1 MKLIKYTFRSP
12 LFGSIYSDE
21 LFPVTDGMYELSPE
35 AMERMYNTHYELSR
49 FLEEEKECLEKYV
62 PNKFL
67 GTIIKAEFG
76 DYGVR
81 DDKMWLYTHIW
92 TTDDLLTDSGIEEI
106 EDWIE
111 GQMSDGWGESVEQRE
126 WKTETQY
133 ISSIFFD
140 EYSCRFEEEEEPCKV
155 YYYVNPWNSRDFEL
169 IPEDV
174 EIEEWEDGKVVG
186 MLELPDKK
194 LEILKFNNFA
204 DLDILLSVYNATD
217 LKNMIKDRAYE
228 EGPVYYVVKETVDG
242 IVHIPT
248 KYAVQINE
256 SPYEVVLY
264 SDGEYKASIQDIL
277 TSLLK

>member
-21 LFPVTDGMYELSPE
+21 LFPDTDGIYELSPE
-35 AMERMYNTHYELSR
+35 AMARMYDRHYELSR
-49 FLEEEKECLEKYV
+49 FLEKEKEYLEKYV

-76 DYGVR
+76 DYGLR

-92 TTDDLLTDSGIEEI
+92 TTDDLTDSGIEEI
-106 EDWIE
+106 SDWIE
-111 GQMSDGWGESVEQRE
+111 GQMSDGWGEGLEQRE
-126 WKTETQY
+126 WKIDTEY
-133 ISSIFFD
+133 IRSTVFD
-140 EYSCRFEEEEEPCKV
+140 EYSCEFEEEEEPCRV
-155 YYYVNPWNSRDFEL
+155 NYYVNPWNSREFEL

-204 DLDILLSVYNATD
+204 DLDILLSVYDATG
-217 LKNMIKDRAYE
+217 LKQMVKDRGCE
-228 EGPVYYVVKETVDG
+228 DTPVYVVKETVDG
-242 IVHIPT
+242 AIHILT
-248 KYAVQINE
+248 KYAVQIDE

-264 SDGEYKASIQDIL
+264 NDGEYKASIQDVL

>member
-1 MKLIKYTFRSP
+1 MKLRKYTFRSP
-12 LFGSIYSDE
+12 LFGSISSEE
-21 LFPVTDGMYELSPE
+21 LFPDTDGMYELSPE
-35 AMERMYNTHYELSR
+35 AMARMYDRHYELSR
-49 FLEEEKECLEKYV
+49 FLEKEKECLEKCV
-62 PNKFL
+62 PDKFL

-92 TTDDLLTDSGIEEI
+92 TIDDLTDSRIEEI

-111 GQMSDGWGESVEQRE
+111 SQMSDGWGEGLEQRS
-126 WKTETQY
+126 WKTDTEYVRSTV
-133 ISSIFFD
+133 FD
-140 EYSCRFEEEEEPCKV
+140 EYSCEFEEKEESCRV
-155 YYYVNPWNSRDFEL
+155 HYYANPWNYRDFEL

-174 EIEEWEDGKVVG
+174 EIEEWKDGKVVG

-204 DLDILLSVYNATD
+204 DLDILLSVYDATG
-217 LKNMIKDRAYE
+217 LKKMVKDRGCE
-228 EGPVYYVVKETVDG
+228 DTPVYVVKETVDG
-242 IVHIPT
+242 VIHILT
-248 KYAVQINE
+248 KYAVQIDE

-264 SDGEYKASIQDIL
+264 NDGEYKASIQNVL